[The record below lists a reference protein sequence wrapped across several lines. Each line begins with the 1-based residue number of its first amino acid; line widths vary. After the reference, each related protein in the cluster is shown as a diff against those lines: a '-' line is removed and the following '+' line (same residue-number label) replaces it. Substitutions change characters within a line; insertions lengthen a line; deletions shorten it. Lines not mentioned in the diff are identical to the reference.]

1 MSKYGV
7 GQMTM
12 SGNHQAGSEFGS
24 FFVVFP
30 EKAVELSFGI
40 GSSGVTEW
48 NTEDFPTDKETFVQ
62 GLVVMVVEE
71 TAGGNILAATRAAGL
86 LADFYARD
94 VLVLDAQFNLGDL
107 LVGEMHFVEGKT
119 LEDRKER
126 AQEVLDLCL
135 CPSKS
140 QVLH

>member
-62 GLVVMVVEE
+62 GLVVMVVEKL
-71 TAGGNILAATRAAGL
+71 LAATSWPRQEPRGCL
-86 LADFYARD
+86 LISTPETYW
-94 VLVLDAQFNLGDL
+94 
-107 LVGEMHFVEGKT
+107 
-119 LEDRKER
+119 
-126 AQEVLDLCL
+126 
-135 CPSKS
+135 S
-140 QVLH
+140 